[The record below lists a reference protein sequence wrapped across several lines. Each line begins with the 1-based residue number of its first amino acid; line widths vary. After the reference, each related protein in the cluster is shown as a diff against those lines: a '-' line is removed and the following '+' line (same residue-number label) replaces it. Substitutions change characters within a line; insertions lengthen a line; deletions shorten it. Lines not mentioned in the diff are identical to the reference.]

1 MKILSKLLLS
11 FVISFTAFG
20 SFNLSAQEVEE
31 VVVTA
36 TRREES
42 IQDVAL
48 SIQAFSA
55 DNLTAAQITESADLA
70 DYMPGFSYANA
81 IGSGSGTGVRGV
93 AGATIG
99 AGTTASVQMSVNGH
113 GINGSAFGEIGFLDV
128 ERVEVLAG
136 PQGTLFGRNAV
147 AGVVN
152 LVTARP
158 TEEAGG
164 YANFEMGNYGT

>member
-55 DNLTAAQITESADLA
+55 DGLTAAQITESADLA

-81 IGSGSGTGVRGV
+81 IGSGSGTGVRGT

-113 GINGSAFGEIGFLDV
+113 GLNGSAFGEIGFLHPLQI
-128 ERVEVLAG
+128 E
-136 PQGTLFGRNAV
+136 
-147 AGVVN
+147 
-152 LVTARP
+152 
-158 TEEAGG
+158 
-164 YANFEMGNYGT
+164 